1 MFLHLIINIFL
12 VSKLFALQQF
22 INKNFRHLVHLYK
35 IFNID

>member
-22 INKNFRHLVHLYK
+22 INKNLDTKFTY
-35 IFNID
+35 I